1 MPHPRSNVA
10 LMGRKVDL
18 ALLVDAVEIAARLN
32 VKRPQVVHDWR
43 RRHPDFPQPVAQ
55 FGGVNVWLWP
65 EVRAWAKATKR
76 LD

>member
-1 MPHPRSNVA
+1 MSHLPSRVA
-10 LMGRKVDL
+10 YVGRKVDL
-18 ALLVDAVEIAARLN
+18 ELLVDAVEIAARLH

-65 EVRAWAKATKR
+65 DVKAWAKATNR
-76 LD
+76 LP